1 MKKIFAANLVKVR
14 HQLGWKTSRVAA
26 NRLGIPRPTYQ
37 AYEEK
42 RSMPSAEGLIH
53 MANVM
58 GITNIIGFLSDPN
71 FDYRKQDVLPGRRN
85 ESPVLANYRLLS
97 VRDKK
102 LVDQLL
108 GMPEE

>member
-26 NRLGIPRPTYQ
+26 THLGIPRSTYQ

-42 RSMPSAEGLIH
+42 RSMPNGEGLVR

-58 GITNIIGFLSDPN
+58 GITNLVAFISDPN
-71 FDYRKQDVLPGRRN
+71 FDYRKQDIFPGPKN
-85 ESPVLANYRLLS
+85 ESPVLTNYRLLS
-97 VRDKK
+97 ERDKK

-108 GMPEE
+108 GIQV